1 MSTRPIVVIGRL
13 SPERASALLVRARAA
28 EPTYAEVGST
38 LRGRAV
44 RGASGHGGSGPF
56 AQLTV
61 LAGSDERIRLTGP
74 PFPRLSARPPGGAD
88 APDFAA
94 ERELGTGRDPFE
106 RARAAL
112 RAFVP
117 QRAVAS
123 VLPDD
128 AVAVL
133 GATVLVALR
142 LGPVTVV
149 APDRIVAVVDEADR
163 WGFAYGTLPGHP
175 ERGEEG
181 FEVVARPDGSVV
193 ARVTV
198 SARPALP
205 ASSLLAPV
213 VQRVSRHYAGRYLD
227 ALQAAI
233 LAGDELRRP

>member
-1 MSTRPIVVIGRL
+1 MSARPIVVVGRL
-13 SPERASALLVRARAA
+13 SPERASALLVRAHTA

-38 LRGRAV
+38 LS
-44 RGASGHGGSGPF
+44 GA
-56 AQLTV
+56 A
-61 LAGSDERIRLTGP
+61 
-74 PFPRLSARPPGGAD
+74 

-94 ERELGTGRDPFE
+94 ERELGTGRDTFD

-123 VLPDD
+123 VLPED
-128 AVAVL
+128 AVAVE
-133 GATVLVALR
+133 GATVLIALR
-142 LGPVTVV
+142 LGPITVV

-175 ERGEEG
+175 ERGEEA
-181 FEVVARPDGSVV
+181 FEVFARPDGSVL
-193 ARVTV
+193 ARVAV

-213 VQRVSRHYAGRYLD
+213 VERVSRHYAGRYLD
-227 ALQAAI
+227 ALQAVI